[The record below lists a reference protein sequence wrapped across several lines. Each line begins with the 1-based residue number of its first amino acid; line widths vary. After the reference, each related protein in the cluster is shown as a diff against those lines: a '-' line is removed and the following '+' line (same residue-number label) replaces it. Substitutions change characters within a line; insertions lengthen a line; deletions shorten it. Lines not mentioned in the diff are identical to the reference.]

1 MAGFN
6 SDRKKLNFGKIT
18 VTTLQPFFKPKKKLK
33 HAKIDSY
40 RWCFQNLCLYKV
52 FGVYFNIIKTTF
64 LFLTS
69 FFSNYELTSKQGEAV
84 HWLILIVLKL
94 GRNQNLNRKSSSLYI
109 YIRRRLWCRNKF
121 NLENIYGFFHDCLN
135 LIYTWLLNL
144 TYKIHRICT
153 VKY

>member
-18 VTTLQPFFKPKKKLK
+18 VTTLQPYLNAKKCKL
-33 HAKIDSY
+33 AKIDSY

-84 HWLILIVLKL
+84 H
-94 GRNQNLNRKSSSLYI
+94 
-109 YIRRRLWCRNKF
+109 
-121 NLENIYGFFHDCLN
+121 
-135 LIYTWLLNL
+135 
-144 TYKIHRICT
+144 
-153 VKY
+153 